1 MSRSKRFDAEKFRST
16 MQDLL
21 GGQYITILTDVTK
34 ASRTAINRW
43 VDSDEAPIKG
53 PKPEYQER
61 IAAYLKEKIGYTI
74 IWGDFMTSKDDIMK
88 NDSSADLAQNVDF
101 DIYQELLNAKKE
113 INMLS
118 NKINDLNN
126 ILFLK
131 EQENIQLRAKL
142 SKRSI

>member
-1 MSRSKRFDAEKFRST
+1 
-16 MQDLL
+16 
-21 GGQYITILTDVTK
+21 
-34 ASRTAINRW
+34 
-43 VDSDEAPIKG
+43 
-53 PKPEYQER
+53 
-61 IAAYLKEKIGYTI
+61 
-74 IWGDFMTSKDDIMK
+74 MTSKDDIMK